1 MVRAQLS
8 TQRHTRLRCS
18 RFSQEAKKTPDCELS
33 DGWGNIPSAD
43 GEIKSMADVIGADM
57 GGTNSDG
64 SSYGTGAAADVTYDE
79 ESDPETD
86 WNEGDD
92 EKEL

>member
-1 MVRAQLS
+1 
-8 TQRHTRLRCS
+8 
-18 RFSQEAKKTPDCELS
+18 
-33 DGWGNIPSAD
+33 
-43 GEIKSMADVIGADM
+43 MADVIGADM